1 MRKLVVFPNDPII
14 AYYKKKEIK
23 PRYFNPNSLFDEV
36 HIISQCDEEVE
47 PEKVQEIVGNAKLT
61 IHTVGSIFS
70 FKRPWRFFIKK
81 HQILNLVGEINPSVI
96 RAYNSVLSGYLAAFF
111 GKRLGIPSVLSLHS
125 NPDEQ
130 RIYNSNTFIKMVKWI
145 ISQRIFEP
153 YSLTNI
159 TKTIC
164 VSNFLQNYARK
175 YGAKDIETIYNRV
188 YLDQF
193 ATQRDYSLTGVPK
206 ILSVGRLDPP
216 KNQECLIRAIEKL
229 NVELTLIGNGINY
242 DRLVSLTKE
251 LNISDRVTFIKSVP
265 HKDIQKYYWDADIFA
280 ISSFYEG
287 FCIPILEA
295 MAAGLPV
302 VVNDKEPLPEVL
314 GGTGLVVKNTP
325 EAFEYAFKQ
334 LISNPQFREE
344 LGKKAKERAVKLDG
358 SIMEQKEAELYEK
371 LITEFP
377 S

>member
-111 GKRLGIPSVLSLHS
+111 GKRLGIPSVLSLHI